1 MLSSASPARPLTG
14 RVTQQANPRADLP
27 YPVLSETGND
37 EVAGATRHLF
47 RIIEA
52 NLGEKDPETI
62 EVFDLFNIPAISQV
76 FFQAFALQAQAQDPR
91 ALPSSVFSSIS
102 AQQAWQHLSWRL
114 NGRRVY
120 DISPTLSASLLQTS
134 LARLSGGDVPIP
146 VPSFY
151 LRVADSDKLGLTV
164 WNAQTGEH
172 KLDGFYV
179 SARGGR
185 LFVLATGLPHEGAQK
200 GDDALCTYTI
210 DLTVPDLEEATENF
224 LTLNE
229 QKLEQNTNRA
239 HEWLRVILG
248 FCLYLAC
255 EDADVEKRRLGPT
268 DAVRARAKKLGGKA
282 GKRLLE
288 QATLPVHYLRVGY
301 REKQSEELE
310 NVAGASDEIKKLTK
324 RFIVRGHF
332 RQQAHG
338 PGRTMRKTI
347 FVRSFWKGPPW
358 GELAASITRVRS
370 TTEE

>member
-1 MLSSASPARPLTG
+1 ML
-14 RVTQQANPRADLP
+14 RAAPSRTDLP

-37 EVAGATRHLF
+37 EVAGATRQLF

-52 NLGEKDPETI
+52 NLGEKAPEDV
-62 EVFDLFNIPAISQV
+62 EVFDLFNNSVIREV
-76 FFQAFALQAQAQDPR
+76 FLKAFALQAEVEDPR
-91 ALPSSVFSSIS
+91 TLPSSVFSSIS
-102 AQQAWQHLSWRL
+102 AQQSWQHLVWRL

-120 DISPTLSASLLQTS
+120 DLSSQLTASLLQTS
-134 LARLSGGDVPIP
+134 LARLSGTDVPIP

-179 SARGGR
+179 SARANR

-210 DLTVPDLEEATENF
+210 DLDVPDLEEATENF
-224 LTLNE
+224 LLLNE
-229 QKLEQNTNRA
+229 KKLEQNTNRA
-239 HEWLRVILG
+239 HDWLRIILG
-248 FCLYLAC
+248 FCLYLTC

-282 GKRLLE
+282 GKKLLE

-301 REKQSEELE
+301 REQQSVELE
-310 NVAGASDEIKKLTK
+310 NVAGASDEVKKLTK
-324 RFIVRGHF
+324 RFVVRGHF

-338 PGRTMRKTI
+338 PNRTLRKTI

-358 GELAASITRVRS
+358 GELATSITRVRS
-370 TTEE
+370 TTE